1 MCSITANRK
10 TQSYQQFTRILV
22 LNMVYRKNFYFTVA
36 TVINI
41 LHCSILVKQQIQNF
55 KVLKKLISS
64 VLASVSIGR
73 AGLSKFCSTMD
84 LPPPVTP
91 SCYNNICI

>member
-1 MCSITANRK
+1 
-10 TQSYQQFTRILV
+10 
-22 LNMVYRKNFYFTVA
+22 MVYRKNFYFTVA

-41 LHCSILVKQQIQNF
+41 LHRSILVKQQIQNF
-55 KVLKKLISS
+55 KVLKRLISS

-84 LPPPVTP
+84 LPPPVTS

>member
-1 MCSITANRK
+1 
-10 TQSYQQFTRILV
+10 
-22 LNMVYRKNFYFTVA
+22 MVYRKNFYFTVA

-41 LHCSILVKQQIQNF
+41 LHRSILVKQQIQNF
-55 KVLKKLISS
+55 KVLKRLISS